1 MVPFVVKRKKLDIS
15 IQTQIDTL
23 QQQKE
28 DLEEEISNKSQQVD
42 EIEKTIFALN
52 QKEVSI
58 DKQIGI
64 LTAQKKEIESNLKTN
79 QKLAQQSVEAVYQAA
94 YNQMAVNFD
103 KDAESYSARLEENRL
118 EYEQEYEDM
127 LVTFVANFLKTQ
139 QELKVE
145 LDKTKELL
153 AVERSKTQAAID
165 ANRRE
170 DEKRNE
176 DSKYRISLNAIDL
189 QEIKHL
195 KEVVPYLRNSR
206 PISKIIWEAYFRAA
220 TNSMITRVVGA
231 GPHTGIYRITNL
243 LDGKCYVG
251 QSVDIAERFRQH
263 IKCGLGIDT
272 PNNILYKAML
282 QDGVENFAFEVLE
295 ECERS
300 QLNTQEIYWIDYYK
314 SQNFGYNMNKGG

>member
-15 IQTQIDTL
+15 IQTQINTL

-42 EIEKTIFALN
+42 EIEKTIFTLN

-64 LTAQKKEIESNLKTN
+64 LTAQKKEIENNLETN

-94 YNQMAVNFD
+94 YNQMATSFD

-145 LDKTKELL
+145 LDETKKLL
-153 AVERSKTQAAID
+153 AGERSKTQAAID

-195 KEVVPYLRNSR
+195 KEVIPYLRNSR
-206 PISKIIWEAYFRAA
+206 PISKIIWEAYFRTA

>member
-28 DLEEEISNKSQQVD
+28 NLEEEISLKSLQTN
-42 EIEKTIFALN
+42 EIEKTIIILK
-52 QKEVSI
+52 QEEISI

-64 LTAQKKEIESNLKTN
+64 LTAQKKEIENNLETN

-127 LVTFVANFLKTQ
+127 LVTFVANFLKIQ

-195 KEVVPYLRNSR
+195 KEVIPYLRNSR
-206 PISKIIWEAYFRAA
+206 PISKIIWEAYFRVA
-220 TNSMITRVVGA
+220 TNNMITRVVGT

>member
-42 EIEKTIFALN
+42 EIEKTIFTLN
-52 QKEVSI
+52 QKEISI

-64 LTAQKKEIESNLKTN
+64 LTAQKKEIENNLETN

-153 AVERSKTQAAID
+153 AIERSKTQAAID

-220 TNSMITRVVGA
+220 TNSMIIRVVGT
-231 GPHTGIYRITNL
+231 GPHIGIYRITNL

>member
-42 EIEKTIFALN
+42 EIEKTIFTLN

-64 LTAQKKEIESNLKTN
+64 LTAQKKEIENSLETN

-94 YNQMAVNFD
+94 YNRMAVSFD

-145 LDKTKELL
+145 LDETKKLL
-153 AVERSKTQAAID
+153 AAERSKTQAAID

-220 TNSMITRVVGA
+220 TNSMIARVVGA
-231 GPHTGIYRITNL
+231 GPHIGIYRITNL

-282 QDGVENFAFEVLE
+282 QDGVENFAFEVL
-295 ECERS
+295 
-300 QLNTQEIYWIDYYK
+300 
-314 SQNFGYNMNKGG
+314 

>member
-42 EIEKTIFALN
+42 KIEKTIFTLN
-52 QKEVSI
+52 QEEISI

-64 LTAQKKEIESNLKTN
+64 LTAQKKEIENNLETS

-103 KDAESYSARLEENRL
+103 KDAESYSVRLEENRL

-195 KEVVPYLRNSR
+195 KKVVPYLRNSR

-220 TNSMITRVVGA
+220 TNNMITRVVGT
-231 GPHTGIYRITNL
+231 GPHIGIYRITNL

>member
-42 EIEKTIFALN
+42 KIEKTIFTLN
-52 QKEVSI
+52 QEEISI

-64 LTAQKKEIESNLKTN
+64 LTAQKKEIENNLETS

-103 KDAESYSARLEENRL
+103 KDAESYSVRLEENRL

-220 TNSMITRVVGA
+220 TNNMITRVVGT
-231 GPHTGIYRITNL
+231 GPHIGIYRITNL

>member
-28 DLEEEISNKSQQVD
+28 DLEEEISNKFQQVD
-42 EIEKTIFALN
+42 EIEKTIFTLN
-52 QKEVSI
+52 QKEVSL

-64 LTAQKKEIESNLKTN
+64 LTVQKKEIENNLETN

-94 YNQMAVNFD
+94 YNQMAANFD

-195 KEVVPYLRNSR
+195 KEVIPYLRNSR

-220 TNSMITRVVGA
+220 TNGMITRVVGA

>member
-42 EIEKTIFALN
+42 EIEKTIFTLN

-64 LTAQKKEIESNLKTN
+64 LTAQKKEIENNLETH
-79 QKLAQQSVEAVYQAA
+79 QRLAQQSVEAVYQAA

-195 KEVVPYLRNSR
+195 KEVIPYLRNSR
-206 PISKIIWEAYFRAA
+206 PISKIIWEAYFRTA
-220 TNSMITRVVGA
+220 TNSMITRVVGT

>member
-28 DLEEEISNKSQQVD
+28 DLEEEISNKFQQVD
-42 EIEKTIFALN
+42 EIEKTIFTLN
-52 QKEVSI
+52 QKEVSL

-64 LTAQKKEIESNLKTN
+64 LTAQKKEIENNLETN

-145 LDKTKELL
+145 LDETKKLL

-220 TNSMITRVVGA
+220 TNSMITRVVGT
-231 GPHTGIYRITNL
+231 GPHIGIYRITNL

>member
-42 EIEKTIFALN
+42 EIEKTIFTLN
-52 QKEVSI
+52 QKEISI

-64 LTAQKKEIESNLKTN
+64 LTAQKKEIENNLEIN

-145 LDKTKELL
+145 LDETKKLL
-153 AVERSKTQAAID
+153 AVERSKAQAAID
-165 ANRRE
+165 ANKRE

-176 DSKYRISLNAIDL
+176 DSKYRISLNTIDL

-195 KEVVPYLRNSR
+195 KEVIPYLRNSR

-220 TNSMITRVVGA
+220 TNSMITRVVGT
-231 GPHTGIYRITNL
+231 GPHIGIYRITNL

-282 QDGVENFAFEVLE
+282 KDGVENFAFEVLE

>member
-42 EIEKTIFALN
+42 KIEKTIFTLN
-52 QKEVSI
+52 QEEVSI

-64 LTAQKKEIESNLKTN
+64 LTAQKKEIENSLETN

-176 DSKYRISLNAIDL
+176 DSKYHISLNAIDL

-195 KEVVPYLRNSR
+195 KEVIPYLRNSR
-206 PISKIIWEAYFRAA
+206 PISKIIWEAYFRTA

-243 LDGKCYVG
+243 LDGKCYIG